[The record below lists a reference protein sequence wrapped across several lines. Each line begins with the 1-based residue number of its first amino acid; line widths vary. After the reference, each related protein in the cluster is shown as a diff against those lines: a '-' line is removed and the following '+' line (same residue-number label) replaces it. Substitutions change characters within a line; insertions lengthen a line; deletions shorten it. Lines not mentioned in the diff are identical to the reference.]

1 MLRRGTLMVIDTHL
15 CQTARIPCV
24 GSSPSHGL
32 RLLSRILPE
41 ANVQE
46 TAVSGSPRPATTDHH
61 EPSPI
66 SQEGNWEMH
75 RGRTLTSP
83 GMTWH
88 DPESPSLVIHSHP
101 ESLALVPYCAAM
113 ACPVLGIGTLD
124 AEHIPPCSRQAPA
137 VCRFPWVLLPG
148 RCSGGFYLLLAVSSY
163 REANLRRS
171 GSGLLVARQSSPSQV
186 PSLTDAFMDKG
197 RDASSSDELPIQV
210 NGDRNIYLGTVHAWQ
225 SPSPTS

>member
-1 MLRRGTLMVIDTHL
+1 MVIDTHVY
-15 CQTARIPCV
+15 QTARIPCV

-148 RCSGGFYLLLAVSSY
+148 RCSGGFYLLLAVLFTLLRLSSY
-163 REANLRRS
+163 LAF
-171 GSGLLVARQSSPSQV
+171 ASQV
-186 PSLTDAFMDKG
+186 IEKQTCVVLALVCLL
-197 RDASSSDELPIQV
+197 RV
-210 NGDRNIYLGTVHAWQ
+210 
-225 SPSPTS
+225 SPVPPRFPRSPMLSWTRAEMPVLLMSCLFK